1 MSKAPERRPARRKNP
16 ESFGF
21 LFAWLEERTVGSRE
35 IDLLLPIHQND
46 WLRPQVLEK
55 MATLN
60 LDDPIQADLHR
71 RVEQALALFEAVHDG
86 RYRPPKNWEELEPWL
101 SRALAYFIKAG
112 DAIPDHFADGFEDD
126 HREFVEM
133 GRRLGAL
140 LDHFEA
146 WHRHFGRPKPE

>member
-1 MSKAPERRPARRKNP
+1 MAKHPERPTGPRKNP

-21 LFAWLEERTVGSRE
+21 IFAWLEERRVCSRE
-35 IDLLLPIHQND
+35 IDLLLPIHQNC

-60 LDDPIQADLHR
+60 LEDPIQADLHR
-71 RVEQALALFEAVHDG
+71 RAEQALDLFEAVHEG
-86 RYRPPKNWEELEPWL
+86 KYRPPKNWPELEPWL
-101 SRALAYFIKAG
+101 ARALAYFIKTG

-133 GRRLGAL
+133 GRKLGAL
-140 LDHFEA
+140 LDHFDA
-146 WHRHFGRPKPE
+146 WRRHFGKPRPE